1 MEPRIQILKNGPYLV
16 MGSIPLYDGEIVTDD
31 EGHTIDIIEKG
42 EYPPKETY
50 VLCRCGKSNDKPYCD
65 GTHSSIG
72 FDGTETASR
81 DPYISR
87 AITFEGEKVKLTD
100 LPELCDHSRFCMR
113 AGGIR
118 NLIKKEDPESV
129 KIAVEEATICPSG
142 RLVLWSKETNTAYEK
157 EFEKSILVIHDK
169 QKKCEGPLWVR
180 GGIPI
185 VSSDGHEYEVR
196 NRVTLCR
203 CGLSENKPFCDGSH
217 WMTSQE
223 KAAFK
228 KKWGLR

>member
-1 MEPRIQILKNGPYLV
+1 MKPRIKVLKDGPYFV
-16 MGSIPLYDGEIVTDD
+16 MGGIPLYDGEIVTDD

-42 EYPPKETY
+42 EYSPKETY
-50 VLCRCGKSNDKPYCD
+50 FLCRCGGSNDKPYCD
-65 GTHSSIG
+65 GTHSIID

-81 DPYISR
+81 DPYILR
-87 AITFEGEKVKLTD
+87 ALTFEGKGVRLTD

-118 NLIKKEDPESV
+118 KLIKKGDPESI
-129 KIAVEEATICPSG
+129 KTAIEEATICPSG
-142 RLVLWSKETNTAYEK
+142 RLVLWSKDTAKAYEK
-157 EFEKSILVIHDK
+157 EFEKSIVVIHDK

-185 VSSDGHEYEVR
+185 ESSDGYQYEVR
-196 NRVTLCR
+196 NRITLCR

-217 WMTSQE
+217 WMTNEE
-223 KAAFK
+223 KLAFK
-228 KKWGLR
+228 KKWGLL